1 MARTTPP
8 PASDLTLQIA
18 AAVSGLC
25 ERTRRRKID
34 EGQIGA
40 FKIGR
45 SLAIPRDEL
54 DRFLEA
60 RRVPVVPR
68 GGR

>member
-1 MARTTPP
+1 MSRTAPSP
-8 PASDLTLQIA
+8 DSDLSLPAA
-18 AAVSGLC
+18 AAVAGLC
-25 ERTRRRKID
+25 EKTIRRKID

-40 FKIGR
+40 FKVGR
-45 SLAIPRDEL
+45 SLAIPRGEL

-68 GGR
+68 GER